1 MGALK
6 PGLAG
11 ASQCFGRNAVPLIPT
26 TALAGPPSG
35 AGASA
40 GRIRWTP
47 SILPRPAMPAF
58 AVGRTFCSPPIGPPM
73 ARAGPPAGLAR
84 LVAAAGP
91 ASGKDGGTTLTCS
104 PASAGTGAGR
114 SARMP
119 MALRDAGF
127 KAGPPGARC
136 RGELPG
142 ATDLMPA
149 PFVLSD
155 FTAPAAGRSARPSR
169 AKLCCTET
177 AAISATARAIRF
189 NPDSFAAFCSSMI
202 FSENRIPLLRIML

>member
-1 MGALK
+1 VFRPQRGAVD
-6 PGLAG
+6 
-11 ASQCFGRNAVPLIPT
+11 SDDR
-26 TALAGPPSG
+26 S
-35 AGASA
+35 
-40 GRIRWTP
+40 
-47 SILPRPAMPAF
+47 
-58 AVGRTFCSPPIGPPM
+58 GRTAQWRRRQRRPNQVDAVDPATPRDAGIRGRTDVLQPADWTANGTGRASSRLGK
-73 ARAGPPAGLAR
+73 ARRRSRAR
-84 LVAAAGP
+84 ERQGY
-91 ASGKDGGTTLTCS
+91 GGTTLTCS

-177 AAISATARAIRF
+177 AAISATARAISF